1 MRPRKR
7 ARDFD
12 GERMLAMARSR
23 GAKQTLEMTYEGV
36 QFGMSFATDW
46 DSELAT
52 FVENTSFT
60 QGETFFRGSQH
71 EKAPFMVVVEM
82 AV

>member
-1 MRPRKR
+1 
-7 ARDFD
+7 
-12 GERMLAMARSR
+12 MARSR
-23 GAKQTLEMTYEGV
+23 GAKQIEMTYEGV

-71 EKAPFMVVVEM
+71 ENAPFMVVVEM